1 MTIYGPN
8 EDCPK
13 CYENISDI
21 ISNLSNNVIIVGDFN
36 LVLDPSID
44 YFNYL
49 HINNPKA
56 RQVVLEQMNTH
67 NLIYIYREFYPD
79 IKRYTRRKPNPLRQ
93 ARLDFILVSNS
104 LICIVKTA
112 ISLVAIGRIIQ
123 L

>member
-1 MTIYGPN
+1 MDPTKIVQN
-8 EDCPK
+8 FF
-13 CYENISDI
+13 ENISDI